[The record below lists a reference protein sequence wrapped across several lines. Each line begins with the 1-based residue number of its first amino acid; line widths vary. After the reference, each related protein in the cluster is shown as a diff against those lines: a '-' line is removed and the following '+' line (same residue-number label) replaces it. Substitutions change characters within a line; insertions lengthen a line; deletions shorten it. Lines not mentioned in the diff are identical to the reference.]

1 MFRSI
6 VALVGGFAIFTFAT
20 IVFAVVAA
28 STMPLAA
35 GRHPTTGQLVANLLP
50 WLGAAVCGGY
60 AAAALAPRQQRMHVA
75 AFTVMVLV
83 ATASQIGKPQAG
95 QPTWYPLAITVA
107 GTVGAAGGGLLRR
120 RRTPT
125 HSAP

>member
-20 IVFAVVAA
+20 IAFAVVA
-28 STMPLAA
+28 TLTLPLSAD
-35 GRHPTTGQLVANLLP
+35 HPTTGQIVANLLP

-60 AAAALAPRQQRMHVA
+60 ATAALAPQRQRMHAA

-83 ATASQIGKPQAG
+83 ATASQIGKPQTG
-95 QPTWYPLAITVA
+95 QPTWYPLSIALV
-107 GTVGAAGGGLLRR
+107 GTLGAAVGGLLRR
-120 RRTPT
+120 PRTPT
-125 HSAP
+125 VQAT